1 METADSPLKSSRA
14 IGFWLAAIAAV
25 LFSFKAILAKL
36 MYRYPIDAS
45 GIIALRMLFSG
56 PVFAVIA
63 AVETY
68 RAKQRGDTLSWS
80 DLALLT
86 LLGFLGYYLSSFMD
100 FWGLQYVSA
109 SLERLILFL
118 TPTAVALLSLFFLKK
133 PISVLQWCG
142 MAVSYLGVILVFAE
156 GFSLQGK
163 SVAFGS
169 ILIAIA
175 MLSYASYLV
184 MSGEVI
190 KRLGAIRLVAYVMSI
205 SAIMTAIHFAILG
218 QPNGL
223 IQPMAVYQLSI
234 ANAIFCTIVP
244 VYLTMFAVMRIGAT
258 SASQMSMLGP
268 VSLLFF
274 GHWILGEAITALQL
288 FGTATVLLG
297 VAMLTRQASA
307 ANAPSIEKSDGI

>member
-1 METADSPLKSSRA
+1 MTEPSQTSSRA

-36 MYRYPIDAS
+36 MYRYPIDATS
-45 GIIALRMLFSG
+45 IIALRMLFSG

-63 AVETY
+63 GIETY
-68 RAKQRGDTLSWS
+68 RARKRGDRLTWS
-80 DLALLT
+80 DCALLV

-118 TPTAVALLSLFFLKK
+118 TPTAVALLSLFFLRK
-133 PISVLQWCG
+133 PITGLQWFG
-142 MAVSYLGVILVFAE
+142 MAVSYFGVILVFAE
-156 GFSLQGK
+156 GLSLQGK

-169 ILIAIA
+169 MLITIA

-190 KRLGAIRLVAYVMSI
+190 KRLGAIRLVAYVMTL
-205 SAIMTAIHFAILG
+205 SALMTAVHFVILG

-223 IQPMAVYQLSI
+223 IQPMHIYQLSI
-234 ANAIFCTIVP
+234 ANAVFCTIVP

-258 SASQMSMLGP
+258 STSQMSMLGP

-288 FGTATVLLG
+288 LGTATVLLG
-297 VAMLTRQASA
+297 VGLLTRRASVSAEKTA
-307 ANAPSIEKSDGI
+307 A